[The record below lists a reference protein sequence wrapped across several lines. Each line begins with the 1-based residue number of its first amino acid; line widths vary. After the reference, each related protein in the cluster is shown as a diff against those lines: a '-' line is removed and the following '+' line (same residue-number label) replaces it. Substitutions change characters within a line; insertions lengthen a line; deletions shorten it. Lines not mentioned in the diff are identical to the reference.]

1 MRELVVKMNS
11 ESISDESLR
20 TNLQYRLCMLAATCF
35 STFNV
40 CPEHISATL
49 VNEEDFS
56 IAMECAVI
64 VNVNTPSSLS
74 GDDLLYLNRMLSRH
88 RRLLHSLEPLF
99 SQSLPTSRGRAR
111 LLHAGTYD
119 RALTR
124 LMPGYRQGSS
134 SSWHVLHKQN
144 SRWICCVTGGGQKVH
159 YDLLTGK
166 LLIGG
171 KSSGRLPQE
180 MVEHSTYKSIFG
192 KVSVQISSFF
202 GPFLKCF
209 QRVFDV
215 APADMPGMEYMTWST
230 MFGYQVKHYYC
241 SAFCIN

>member
-1 MRELVVKMNS
+1 
-11 ESISDESLR
+11 
-20 TNLQYRLCMLAATCF
+20 MLAATCF

-144 SRWICCVTGGGQKVH
+144 SRWICCVTGSGQEVH

-192 KVSVQISSFF
+192 DVSVQISSLRTIPEVLSETF
-202 GPFLKCF
+202 
-209 QRVFDV
+209 R
-215 APADMPGMEYMTWST
+215 
-230 MFGYQVKHYYC
+230 C
-241 SAFCIN
+241 SSLRHGRNGVYDLVYHVWISGKTLLLFSVLY

>member
-1 MRELVVKMNS
+1 
-11 ESISDESLR
+11 
-20 TNLQYRLCMLAATCF
+20 MLAATCL
-35 STFNV
+35 STFDV
-40 CPEHISATL
+40 CPEHIPAILLS
-49 VNEEDFS
+49 EEDCS
-56 IAMECAVI
+56 IAMECAVV
-64 VNVNTPSSLS
+64 VNVNTPLSLS
-74 GDDLLYLNRMLSRH
+74 DDDPLYFNRMLSRH
-88 RRLLHSLEPLF
+88 RRILHSLEPCF
-99 SQSLPTSRGRAR
+99 SQSLPIGRGRAR
-111 LLHAGTYD
+111 LLHSGAYD

-124 LMPGYRQGSS
+124 LMPGYRQGNS

-144 SRWICCVTGGGQKVH
+144 SRWICCVTGGGQEVH

-192 KVSVQISSFF
+192 DVSVQISSLFR
-202 GPFLKCF
+202 PFLKCF

-230 MFGYQVKHYYC
+230 MFGYQVKHYSCLSVQYF
-241 SAFCIN
+241 SSND